1 MHKRSNILKDLLL
14 RQNINYSNFFLPN
27 LNWFLSVYF
36 LLLFNTIQLEKQNKL
51 IGERKRQ
58 NADLIYSN
66 FYLILPI
73 AIGDFLFCISR
84 TIHIFI

>member
-36 LLLFNTIQLEKQNKL
+36 LLLFNTIQLEKQNK
-51 IGERKRQ
+51 
-58 NADLIYSN
+58 
-66 FYLILPI
+66 
-73 AIGDFLFCISR
+73 
-84 TIHIFI
+84 